1 MNSIV
6 SLYKK
11 VPLVTQIILG
21 MLIGIALAYFV
32 PSEAGF
38 VSIFG
43 ELFVKALKSVA
54 PLLVLVL
61 VTSAIASHRK
71 DVKTGLH
78 YLLVLYIISTIFAG
92 SLAVAAS
99 FIFQVKMPLPTEFA
113 QSSTEAVSSIGQVL
127 YNFVVS
133 AVSNPIKALI
143 DGNYISILVWAVALG
158 MTFRKA
164 SNETKNVLKDLA
176 SVVTEIVKL
185 VIRLAPLGVMGLCYN
200 SCTAEGGFSNLVQY
214 GKVLVLLVGVI
225 FFMALIVNPIMVAI
239 VTRQN
244 PFPLVFLTLRTSA
257 LQAFFSRSSAA
268 NIPVNI
274 ELCDRAGVSRVISS
288 ISIPLGATINMAG
301 AAITISV
308 FTLSTVFSL
317 GTPVDVWTA
326 LLLCVVSG
334 MAACGASGV
343 AGGSLMLIP
352 LACSLFGLSN
362 DIAMYVVGVGMIV
375 GVIQDSCETAL
386 NSSTDA
392 LLTIAVHKRQQRLGL
407 TDSGAKVHNA

>member
-6 SLYKK
+6 AIYKK
-11 VPLVTQIILG
+11 VPLVAQIILG
-21 MLIGIALAYFV
+21 MLVGIALAYFV
-32 PSEAGF
+32 PTEASF

-61 VTSAIASHRK
+61 VTSAIASHRR
-71 DVKTGLH
+71 DVKTGLR
-78 YLLVLYIISTIFAG
+78 YLLVLYIISTVLAG
-92 SLAVAAS
+92 SLAVAAC
-99 FIFQVKMPLPTEFA
+99 FIFGVKMPLPTEFA
-113 QSSTEAVSSIGQVL
+113 ASSAETVSSIGQVV

-133 AVSNPIKALI
+133 AVSNPIRALA
-143 DGNYISILVWAVALG
+143 DGNFISILVWAVALG
-158 MTFRKA
+158 VIFRKA
-164 SNETKNVLKDLA
+164 SNETKLVLKDLA
-176 SVVTEIVKL
+176 SVVTDLVKL
-185 VIRLAPLGVMGLCYN
+185 VIRCAPLGVMGLCFAA
-200 SCTAEGGFSNLVQY
+200 CTAEGGFSNMVQY

-225 FFMALIVNPIMVAI
+225 FFMALVINPLMVAF

-268 NIPVNI
+268 NIPVNM
-274 ELCDRAGVSRVISS
+274 EVCDRAGVSRVMSS

-308 FTLSTVFSL
+308 FTLTTVFSM
-317 GTPVDVWTA
+317 GVPVDVWTA

-334 MAACGASGV
+334 MAACGASCV

-352 LACSLFGLSN
+352 LACSLFGLNN

-392 LLTIAVHKRQQRLGL
+392 LLTIAVHKRQERLGL
-407 TDSGAKVHNA
+407 TDLGHAKQ